1 MVKSQEYLREEV
13 RKLKWEEDISYKTI
27 AEDLL
32 EMNYNSFI
40 NWLRG
45 YKNLSRK
52 KVEQLKD
59 YINTM
64 K

>member
-32 EMNYNSFI
+32 EMNYNAFI